1 MPSSRELDHEGQI
14 PSGNFC
20 LWVILWSERDVHIRP
35 LHSSS
40 WLDLLGQVDLSL
52 ELLPMSLGVNQ
63 KTTPEDRVDFI
74 EFLIVVGI
82 GLTMI
87 TPRMA

>member
-1 MPSSRELDHEGQI
+1 
-14 PSGNFC
+14 
-20 LWVILWSERDVHIRP
+20 
-35 LHSSS
+35 
-40 WLDLLGQVDLSL
+40 LLGQVDLSL